1 MTGLMSANTF
11 PIGWLLGP
19 AFGTWI
25 VVVLYLFAAVP
36 MLPTTEWVSA
46 FALFWYASVMLCV
59 VVLCAMALAIKRFF
73 ESRQH
78 RRTGNVVVFV
88 VAPAV
93 AAIGILMMVAIMA
106 PLSGCC

>member
-1 MTGLMSANTF
+1 MGANTF
-11 PIGWLLGP
+11 PTGWLLGP
-19 AFGTWI
+19 AFGTWT
-25 VVVLYLFAAVP
+25 VVALYLFAAVP
-36 MLPTTEWVSA
+36 ILPTAEWVYA
-46 FALFWYASVMLCV
+46 FELFWYVSVMLCV

-78 RRTGNVVVFV
+78 RKTGNVVVFIV
-88 VAPAV
+88 GPAV